1 MEKVWETNKR
11 PISLNVSIKC
21 EKKCRFRVQA
31 VGVNVNTKYADR
43 TIEVEGYRTIYLSF
57 PVSPEKVRVIV
68 TALDNSSNFMVD
80 VKEKTLKTY
89 EIHMDQETSQFVKFA
104 QTFSEQAGYEQAS
117 PKGRWFKTKD
127 GRFKLQFY
135 PFITDPRTGKAST
148 TPARIGHNSGKI
160 DVSKFHFDRYTI
172 PMRMCIL
179 LHEYSHVYRNP
190 KIDLE
195 IDNEIGADLNALYIY
210 LGLGYS
216 KVDAI
221 YVFANV
227 FLKAQTDGNMQ
238 RMRKI
243 MEYIKK
249 FENEEYAKV
258 LTK

>member
-1 MEKVWETNKR
+1 MEQILETNKR
-11 PISLNVSIKC
+11 PISFNVSIKC
-21 EKKCRFRVQA
+21 ENKCRFRVMASDQ
-31 VGVNVNTKYADR
+31 NVNSKYADR
-43 TIEVEGYRTIYLSF
+43 TIEVEGFRTIYLSL
-57 PVSPEKVRVIV
+57 PVSPDKLKIVV
-68 TALDNSSNFMVD
+68 TALDESKNFLVD
-80 VKEKTLKTY
+80 IKERTLKTY
-89 EIHMDQETSQFVKFA
+89 EIRQDAEVRQFVSFA
-104 QTFSEQAGYEQAS
+104 QTFTAICGYEKGS
-117 PKGRWFKTKD
+117 PMGRWFKSPNKK
-127 GRFKLQFY
+127 FNIQYY
-135 PFITDPRTGKAST
+135 PVIMDAQTGKAST

-160 DVSKFHFDRYTI
+160 DVSKIHFDKYTI

-179 LHEYSHVYRNP
+179 LHEFSHVFRNP

-227 FLKAQTDGNMQ
+227 FLKAQTEGNMQ

-243 MEYIKK
+243 MEYINK